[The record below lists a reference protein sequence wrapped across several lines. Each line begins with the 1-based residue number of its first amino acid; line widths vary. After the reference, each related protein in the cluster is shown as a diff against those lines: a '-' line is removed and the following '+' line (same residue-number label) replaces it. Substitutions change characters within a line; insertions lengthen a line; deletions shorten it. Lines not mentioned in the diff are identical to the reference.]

1 MKRESRILWDPD
13 DMWVSEELIDDLVAS
28 ECTAAMKQPG
38 VAKIAPEGSNAV
50 EWTTVGPDGRAR
62 VYVARTAAL
71 PDTRT
76 FVLDVFLGNRWHAHC
91 TWDQFEAAVTAAW
104 KAHCDARN
112 KTPEQKI
119 DELTQD
125 VRRLEE
131 EEVRRLRTHL
141 AAKM

>member
-13 DMWVSEELIDDLVAS
+13 DMWISDELVNDLVAS
-28 ECTAAMKQPG
+28 ENTSAMKSRPG
-38 VAKIAPEGSNAV
+38 VAKTA
-50 EWTTVGPDGRAR
+50 PDGNPVHQWITRDDNGGEH

-71 PDTRT
+71 RNGV
-76 FVLDVFLGNRWHAHC
+76 FVLDVFLDNRWHAHC
-91 TWDQFEAAVTAAW
+91 TWDQFEDVVTAAR

-125 VRRLEE
+125 VRRLEDA
-131 EEVRRLRTHL
+131 VLALQRRFDARF
-141 AAKM
+141 

>member
-13 DMWVSEELIDDLVAS
+13 DTWVSEELVNDLVAS
-28 ECTAAMKQPG
+28 ENTAAMKSRPG
-38 VAKIAPEGSNAV
+38 VAKTS
-50 EWTTVGPDGRAR
+50 PDGNPVHEWIVHDDNGGEH

-91 TWDQFEAAVTAAW
+91 TWDQFEDVVTAAW

-112 KTPEQKI
+112 KTPEQKL
-119 DELTQD
+119 DELTQN
-125 VRRLEE
+125 VRRLE